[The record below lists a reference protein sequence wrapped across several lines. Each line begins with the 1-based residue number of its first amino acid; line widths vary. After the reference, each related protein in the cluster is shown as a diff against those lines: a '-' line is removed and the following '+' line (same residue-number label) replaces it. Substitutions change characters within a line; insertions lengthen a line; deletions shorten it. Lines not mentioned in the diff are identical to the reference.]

1 MQRWGGVPLG
11 ARGDPAPPA
20 ASISACQV
28 ETTAS
33 SQLPRGPSRAQFWG
47 PSRLG
52 AVGPVPAKALLELH
66 SPGRRVAFRRGRRSV
81 HRGPSAAV
89 TGCPQPGWRPFPSAA
104 GTLGPHTWC
113 QESSCAWTF
122 RRKCSNPTL
131 LSKSSSHLPD
141 PVPDVTNQTGP
152 LGAVGAARAL
162 GSSPPSTGLS
172 LQVSP
177 GSPTSSQP
185 PEGLPQL
192 CPQPEGP

>member
-1 MQRWGGVPLG
+1 MQRWGGVPSG

-28 ETTAS
+28 ATTAS

-122 RRKCSNPTL
+122 PRKCSNPTL

-141 PVPDVTNQTGP
+141 PVPDVIQPDRTAGGSRGSQGP
-152 LGAVGAARAL
+152 GLLPAL
-162 GSSPPSTGLS
+162 HRPQSASLS
-172 LQVSP
+172 WVAHLQP
-177 GSPTSSQP
+177 AP
-185 PEGLPQL
+185 
-192 CPQPEGP
+192 